1 MGLGKSER
9 YTYSW
14 NSVCWQDDENIDSSK
29 SSSIA
34 SHQSGVSNN
43 SKSSSQNSLQIPPSD
58 EPGFSNFRH
67 STVRIESV
75 KTYRGNPVQEKD
87 RERKKCLNFNYMNKN
102 ITEQHTVVQ
111 EKDREKCLNF
121 IYMNKNI
128 TENTISFKF
137 SLLSTCS
144 CPRPVDGVSQT
155 PTTLPQYVQ
164 HLSSQSSLRSTNT
177 PMNWRNS
184 SLGTRGWGNSTRSSY
199 YRCVIRRHGD
209 LDLILMVKFY
219 LFSKLYGCREI
230 YAFR

>member
-9 YTYSW
+9 WTYSW
-14 NSVCWQDDENIDSSK
+14 YYVCWQDDENIDSSK

-75 KTYRGNPVQEKD
+75 KKYRGS
-87 RERKKCLNFNYMNKN
+87 RERQR
-102 ITEQHTVVQ
+102 E
-111 EKDREKCLNF
+111 REKCLNL

-137 SLLSTCS
+137 PLLWTCS

-164 HLSSQSSLRSTNT
+164 HLSSQNSLRSTNT

-199 YRCVIRRHGD
+199 YRCVIGRLGD
-209 LDLILMVKFY
+209 LD
-219 LFSKLYGCREI
+219 
-230 YAFR
+230 